1 MLLALMVLLS
11 ALVAT
16 MPLGAAGLVPSPAPP
31 APIPAPVPAPAA
43 VVAPPSEIP
52 APPAQVVVPP
62 PSPAEPEANQKQ
74 NQSDTSAAL
83 PEERAPQA
91 PTIVV
96 EPVVPAPPHVA
107 EVPDNCVVLCGF
119 VL

>member
-1 MLLALMVLLS
+1 MASGAADPSADPEGSRARRTRPAWLAPMLLALMVLLS

-16 MPLGAAGLVPSPAPP
+16 MPLGAAGLV
-31 APIPAPVPAPAA
+31 
-43 VVAPPSEIP
+43 
-52 APPAQVVVPP
+52 